1 MPSDENPRLPDDVE
15 ARSETE
21 KKIPIKPRAV
31 KAADEDGD
39 AEKKSANKLASKVQP
54 SGVPFEARAQSRP
67 IASEWDPEPREEPAA
82 EGRDTALPAPAKDIA
97 VLAEAEALTRRIGK
111 HFRQGLMVFLRR
123 RVRVGVALGITLVL
137 VVLAVWIASGFA
149 RHSERARMLA
159 EISRQGVG
167 ITQEKQDRLDKALR
181 DLREGDSE
189 KALNQLV
196 LLEHEAPEVASLAY
210 LVALAAMQAGQPELS
225 AQYVEKSIAR
235 RERVSDAIAL
245 KAVLETQGGG
255 SGVPLGDPRLRAEGY
270 LRQAML
276 ADAANA
282 SPLVE
287 LATLLRYRKQND
299 EAMRVLEAARSRL
312 NPVDSHTVVDVS
324 IALLALQE
332 TPDAQL
338 PLDIDPDKDV
348 PSLFS
353 AAYLAMRR
361 GNFPEAAGILKTA
374 RERLSPDLFFYLVN
388 DPAFRKYAREKDLAG
403 CFE

>member
-1 MPSDENPRLPDDVE
+1 MPSEENPRPSDDVE
-15 ARSETE
+15 ARGEPE

-31 KAADEDGD
+31 KAAEEDGD
-39 AEKKSANKLASKVQP
+39 GDKKPASKLASKVQP

-67 IASEWDPEPREEPAA
+67 IASEPDPEPREESAA
-82 EGRDTALPAPAKDIA
+82 EGQEAGLPPAAKDIA
-97 VLAEAEALTRRIGK
+97 VLAEAEALTKRVGK

-123 RVRVGVALGITLVL
+123 RVRVGVALGISLVL

-149 RHSERARMLA
+149 RHSERTRMLA

-167 ITQEKQDRLDKALR
+167 ITQEKQDRLDKALM
-181 DLREGDSE
+181 DLRGGDSE
-189 KALNQLV
+189 KALKQLV

-225 AQYVEKSIAR
+225 AEYVEKSIAR

-245 KAVLETQGGG
+245 KAVLESQGGG

-332 TPDAQL
+332 KPDEKLPDA
-338 PLDIDPDKDV
+338 INPDKDV
-348 PSLFS
+348 PALFS

-374 RERLSPDLFFYLVN
+374 RERLSPDLFFYLAN
-388 DPAFRKYAREKDLAG
+388 DPAFRKYAREKELAG